1 MDLLVNAL
9 ILWLGASAVIM
20 FGLTSWV
27 FLTGRKPA
35 GRGARVYEF
44 NSDREKKER
53 VAHLHELEAQVA
65 VEVAA
70 AADHPPEPA
79 VTHLVTSDS
88 AVIDRLLAGAV
99 MPCGLEHLPSSEAD
113 PNRMAFATAGYDPRV
128 VAVSVVDELERLGLD
143 IEPLDFS
150 EARAWRDGFE
160 LAITIYLEPRR
171 VIRDRRPAFPDAPPG
186 AVVIEFSVV

>member
-1 MDLLVNAL
+1 VDLLVNAL
-9 ILWLGASAVIM
+9 IVWLGASAVIM

-27 FLTGRKPA
+27 FITGRRPA

-44 NSDREKKER
+44 ASDRKKVQ
-53 VAHLHELEAQVA
+53 VAHLHELEAQMD
-65 VEVAA
+65 VEVQQAA
-70 AADHPPEPA
+70 EQPAEHA
-79 VTHLVTSDS
+79 VTHMVTSDS

-99 MPCGLEHLPSSEAD
+99 MPCGLEHLQSSQPD
-113 PNRMAFATAGYDPRV
+113 PNRMAFATTGYDPRV

-160 LAITIYLEPRR
+160 LAITIFLEPRR
-171 VIRDRRPAFPDAPPG
+171 VIRDRRPAFPDAPHD